1 MTFPDLAL
9 TMGRALTRRCR
20 VSDSDNRDWWLGPDG
35 RWHPPAAPRPP
46 VEQAAQPP
54 APPEL
59 PNRQPESV
67 NRQNRRT
74 LWITLG
80 SVAAVLII
88 VGTVVGATHSTS
100 GSGAPAGHLG
110 QVVRDGDLAFKVYTV
125 TCGVTQL
132 GSGDFGTTA
141 PPGSQ
146 WCIANIGVVN
156 TATDP
161 QLFSASDQYAIDT
174 SGQRLSADAGAM
186 LYMATDKI
194 DATLNP
200 GVATA
205 FRIPFELSKSARITS
220 FVLHSATFS
229 DGVVVKNER

>member
-1 MTFPDLAL
+1 
-9 TMGRALTRRCR
+9 
-20 VSDSDNRDWWLGPDG
+20 VSDDDNPNWWLGPDG
-35 RWHPPAAPRPP
+35 RWHPPAAPRQP
-46 VEQAAQPP
+46 VQEAAQSPV
-54 APPEL
+54 PPEL
-59 PNRQPESV
+59 PNSETESR

-88 VGTVVGATHSTS
+88 VGTIVGATHSTPS
-100 GSGAPAGHLG
+100 SSAPAGHLG
-110 QVVRDGDLAFKVYTV
+110 QVVRDGDLAFKIYTV
-125 TCGVTQL
+125 TCGATQI

-146 WCIANIGVVN
+146 FCIANIGVVN
-156 TATDP
+156 TTTGP

-174 SGQRLSADAGAM
+174 SGQRLSADTGAM
-186 LYMATDKI
+186 LFMKTDKI

-205 FRIPFELSKSARITS
+205 FSIPFELSKSARITS

>member
-1 MTFPDLAL
+1 M
-9 TMGRALTRRCR
+9 
-20 VSDSDNRDWWLGPDG
+20 
-35 RWHPPAAPRPP
+35 
-46 VEQAAQPP
+46 
-54 APPEL
+54 
-59 PNRQPESV
+59 
-67 NRQNRRT
+67 
-74 LWITLG
+74 
-80 SVAAVLII
+80 
-88 VGTVVGATHSTS
+88 
-100 GSGAPAGHLG
+100 
-110 QVVRDGDLAFKVYTV
+110 VRNGDLAFKVYTV
-125 TCGVTQL
+125 TCGVTQF

-146 WCIANIGVVN
+146 WCVANIGVVN
-156 TATDP
+156 TATGP
-161 QLFSASDQYAIDT
+161 QLFSASDPFTIDT

-229 DGVVVKNER
+229 DGVIVEEQAVGALNAVQTVGGRVAWFVPVVRLQVRHPVRVGIAGGHQRVAERLVNADHRGAPLHGMLGLFHGPQRV